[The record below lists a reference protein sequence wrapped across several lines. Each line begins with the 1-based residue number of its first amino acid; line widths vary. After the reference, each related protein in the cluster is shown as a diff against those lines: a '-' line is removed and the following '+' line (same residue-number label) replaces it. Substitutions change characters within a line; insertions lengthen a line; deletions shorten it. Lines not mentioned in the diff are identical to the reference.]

1 MTNLIFMFLEIKMV
15 AFHLFF
21 LRLKKNF
28 KKCNESYNVR
38 MTFYISNQIFAVL
51 VIRNISLLSGFKN
64 ECKSGSSFHPKLSL
78 QVTRICWGFFF
89 VQYQQDLY
97 IFKEFKYYI
106 NRNEKPPIVHSNR
119 KMTSLL
125 FTTHFEKLRT
135 LIFFQSALNL
145 GSSQRALNN
154 FFQSTCTLIWL
165 ILTHSEKKYVQSF

>member
-1 MTNLIFMFLEIKMV
+1 
-15 AFHLFF
+15 
-21 LRLKKNF
+21 
-28 KKCNESYNVR
+28 

-51 VIRNISLLSGFKN
+51 VNRNISLLSGFKN

-89 VQYQQDLY
+89 VQYQKDLY

-154 FFQSTCTLIWL
+154 FFSKYMYVDMVDINALWKKIRLVVLKDPKIWF
-165 ILTHSEKKYVQSF
+165 LT